1 MNKKF
6 ISALLF
12 GAMLFAPASMF
23 VSCSYDDDIAELRND
38 LNATKTDLS
47 SLLDEKMKNVD
58 AEIVALGAQ
67 AEALEAAYKAAD
79 EALQEAIANATNDAK
94 GYADVQAAQ
103 AQAASIAAAQQM
115 VEDAKAALEAALATV
130 NSTVAEQG
138 KSIAALVEA
147 DKELT
152 SAITAAQARA
162 EEAFALASQAKE
174 LATQNAAALKALE
187 EAVEALEAT
196 VATLSEQVNVLGD
209 KVASLEKAAQDNAA
223 AVAAQAATIE
233 ALKASNAAAL
243 ESAKG
248 DLQAAIEA
256 NAEEIEA
263 LEAAVEAAK
272 AEAATAIAEAK
283 AVAAKAVEDAKA
295 ALTASFTTAIADVK
309 VAYEAADKALADE
322 IDAVKKLVDD
332 NAAAIDGIQNSLK
345 DVNSN
350 LLYESKRLKSL
361 VFAPAEYVDGIECI
375 RFATLQ
381 YRAWT
386 NLEANSA
393 PTVLANNVPNPL
405 IHIDD
410 ASKTLEY
417 LVNPKN
423 VIKNDITKLS
433 FISNAAS
440 NTRAVSQSAPIEVK
454 DFAINNGVM
463 AVKIS
468 KTGTGSFGENRDAFT
483 IVSLKATLSD
493 KFLTEEEAKNGE
505 KAEVYSDWAR
515 LYETSVTPYI
525 HNVLTNNADDSYNEG
540 HANSHFWNFTTAY
553 DGKASNANLPHDL
566 NGKHIAKQ
574 VVYNQPID
582 LMTLVGV
589 CDQNGKAYN
598 AASYGLEFEF
608 NLMTYKLLNNGSTTD
623 ATDQK
628 KFAKLEGSVL
638 TSTAANGEA
647 NNRDAIGRQPM
658 IQVVLKDKANNN
670 VVDVRYFKIQWV
682 ANAPAAPSVKD
693 FGMFGEFEKDYI
705 CNDDYSLNIFE
716 QTVNDL
722 YAFVGESGLS
732 RDEFHNSYE
741 LCTDLFTSLDE
752 IKKEEPREN
761 AYLGEIVE
769 LVSGTGT
776 GATYN
781 YTWSVST
788 NDQKMTQAEYEAGK
802 KVVTAYG
809 YFYSKTDARDR
820 IAFSLKLT
828 MKQSKIALKSGTG
841 RDATMWK
848 DGARYM
854 NPALESDAAYG
865 NTVFS
870 TTQILGS
877 LLQGYIRNGQTPVD
891 VMDMININPDKAKFI
906 FDIANTK
913 GSWYVS
919 QDGLTLYYDINNN
932 FNVNQPNC
940 EDDEIAATIDELTG
954 KIQLKESHPGATN
967 SKPTDAAKL
976 LVGGKAPVKLYTEW
990 CALTQIL
997 EKHDVNFLTPLEVSS
1012 QNIPV
1017 TLYDITAGGDSKAT
1031 FAGQFVIKE
1040 KFTTNK
1046 RVVWSNKVNKTAEEI
1061 DLENIL
1067 VPWYGVKD
1075 PVFSIANAKTN
1086 IQLNGSIGSTCD
1098 TPLANLKN
1106 SDGTPKYT
1114 VGIVGDEVIFNNKS
1128 GNAIGQSFKI
1138 EIPVT
1143 VATKWQ
1149 DVIEAM
1155 VVVKIMPAI

>member
-12 GAMLFAPASMF
+12 GALLFASTSTF
-23 VSCSYDDDIAELRND
+23 VSCSYDEDITELRGE
-38 LNATKTDLS
+38 LATLQ
-47 SLLDEKMKNVD
+47 SLVDSKEQEINKAIAALTTQADELKAKYD
-58 AEIVALGAQ
+58 AALENLAAEDTKAQ
-67 AEALEAAYKAAD
+67 AEV
-79 EALQEAIANATNDAK
+79 AK
-94 GYADVQAAQ
+94 I
-103 AQAASIAAAQQM
+103 AAS
-115 VEDAKAALEAALATV
+115 L
-130 NSTVAEQG
+130 
-138 KSIAALVEA
+138 ALVESAIA
-147 DKELT
+147 DLQAGLAAETATLREKDEELSVAIIAAT
-152 SAITAAQARA
+152 AKADQALALIGDLEDVVEGLRTQTTTLSEDVKAIQESVQQNAAAIAAQKAIVDELSKWSENAKTELKNLNDAITAAQ
-162 EEAFALASQAKE
+162 EA
-174 LATQNAAALKALE
+174 ATQAINDAK
-187 EAVEALEAT
+187 
-196 VATLSEQVNVLGD
+196 
-209 KVASLEKAAQDNAA
+209 SLIAGN
-223 AVAAQAATIE
+223 T
-233 ALKASNAAAL
+233 
-243 ESAKG
+243 
-248 DLQAAIEA
+248 AAIEA
-256 NAEEIEA
+256 LQKTVAD
-263 LEAAVEAAK
+263 LK
-272 AEAATAIAEAK
+272 AE
-283 AVAAKAVEDAKA
+283 VAGIQDRLEKFNSD
-295 ALTASFTTAIADVK
+295 L
-309 VAYEAADKALADE
+309 AYE
-322 IDAVKKLVDD
+322 
-332 NAAAIDGIQNSLK
+332 G
-345 DVNSN
+345 
-350 LLYESKRLKSL
+350 KRLKSL
-361 VFAPAEYVDGIECI
+361 VFAPTEYVDGIECI

-386 NLEANSA
+386 SLEADVA
-393 PTVLANNVPNPL
+393 PTVLADNVPNPL

-433 FISNAAS
+433 FISNTAS

-454 DFAINNGVM
+454 DFAITDGVM
-463 AVKIS
+463 AVKIT
-468 KTGTGSFGENRDAFT
+468 KTGTGSFGDNREDFT

-493 KFLTEEEAKNGE
+493 KFLTEEEVKNGE

-525 HNVLTNNADDSYNEG
+525 HNVLTNNDDGSYNEG

-553 DGKASNANLPHDL
+553 AGHASDANLPHDL

-608 NLMTYKLLNNGSTTD
+608 NLMTYQLLNNGSTTD

-628 KFAKLEGSVL
+628 KFAKLDGSVL

-658 IQVVLKDKANNN
+658 IQVVLKDKANNK
-670 VVDVRYFKIQWV
+670 VVDVRYFKILWV

-693 FGMFGEFEKDYI
+693 FKMFGKFEEDYI
-705 CNDDYSLNIFE
+705 CNDDYSLNVLE
-716 QTVNDL
+716 QKVNDL

-741 LCTDLFTSLDE
+741 LCPDLFTSLDE
-752 IKKEEPREN
+752 IKKEEPIKN
-761 AYLGEIVE
+761 AYLGAIVE
-769 LVSGTGT
+769 RASGTGT

-781 YTWSVST
+781 YTWSVNT
-788 NDQKMTQAEYEAGK
+788 RDQKMTQAEYEVGK

-820 IAFSLKLT
+820 IAFSLELT
-828 MKQSKIALKSGTG
+828 MNQSKIALKSGTG

-865 NTVFS
+865 NAVFG

-877 LLQGYIRNGQTPVD
+877 LLQGYIRDGQTPVD
-891 VMDMININPDKAKFI
+891 VMDMINISSPDNAKFI

-919 QDGLTLYYDINNN
+919 ADGLTLYYDINND
-932 FNVNQPNC
+932 FNVDVPSY
-940 EDDEIAATIDELTG
+940 DASEIAATIHESTG
-954 KIQLKESHPGATN
+954 KIQLKESNPGALD
-967 SKPTDAAKL
+967 SEPTAAAKL

-1031 FAGQFVIKE
+1031 FAGKFVIKE

-1046 RVVWSNKVNKTAEEI
+1046 RVVWSNKVNKTQEEI
-1061 DLENIL
+1061 DLEDEL

-1075 PVFSIANAKTN
+1075 PVFSTANAKTN
-1086 IQLNGSIGSTCD
+1086 IQPNGSIGSTCN

-1106 SDGTPKYT
+1106 SDSTPKYT
-1114 VGIVGDEVIFNNKS
+1114 VSIVGDEVIFNNKS
-1128 GNAIGQSFKI
+1128 GNAIGQSFMI

-1149 DVIEAM
+1149 DVIEAK
-1155 VVVKIMPAI
+1155 VVVTIMPAI